1 MRSKKKVS
9 INSAQQ
15 KIFSKI
21 ISDKVLLPQIEID
34 CKPKRREEPF
44 HQLEKKH
51 FMTFDFFLTFKIEF
65 YNFQNSVRKGIT
77 PRLKLSS
84 KNND

>member
-1 MRSKKKVS
+1 
-9 INSAQQ
+9 
-15 KIFSKI
+15 
-21 ISDKVLLPQIEID
+21 
-34 CKPKRREEPF
+34 
-44 HQLEKKH
+44 
-51 FMTFDFFLTFKIEF
+51 MTFDFFITFKIEF